1 MLGAADHVRAGVFAA
16 EAPRWQPLVADY
28 SDDDVLV
35 AGLRSGDDGAFA
47 WLLDRYDGRLRRLAR
62 TFVAS
67 AASADEVVQETWL
80 AVIEG
85 IDRFEQRSSLKTW
98 VYRILV
104 NKART
109 RGVREKRSVPFA
121 AVVGD
126 GDGLGPT
133 FAADRFL
140 PPDHPRW
147 PGHWAVN
154 PTAWEALPPE
164 RLEASET
171 TDRIR
176 AAIDDLPAM
185 HRVVITCRDIE
196 GWSSAEVCE
205 LLDLTP
211 ANQRV
216 LLHRA
221 RAKVRNVL
229 EDYLAVVAP

>member
-1 MLGAADHVRAGVFAA
+1 MAD
-16 EAPRWQPLVADY
+16 DY
-28 SDDDVLV
+28 SDDTVLV
-35 AGLRSGDDGAFA
+35 AGLRAGDDNAFG
-47 WLLDRYDGRLRRLAR
+47 WLLDRYDGPLRRLAR

-67 AASADEVVQETWL
+67 AATADEVVQETWL

-85 IDRFEQRSSLKTW
+85 IDRFEKRSSVKTW
-98 VYRILV
+98 IYRILM

-109 RGVREKRSVPFA
+109 RGTRDKRSIPFT

-126 GDGLGPT
+126 GEGWGLGPT

-140 PPDHPRW
+140 PADHPRW
-147 PGHWAVN
+147 PGHWAVE
-154 PTAWEALPPE
+154 PPAWEALPPE
-164 RLEASET
+164 QLEAQET
-171 TDRIR
+171 AARIR
-176 AAIDDLPAM
+176 AAIDDLPAV
-185 HRVVITCRDIE
+185 HKVVITCRDIE
-196 GWSSAEVCE
+196 GWSSAEVCD

-221 RAKVRNVL
+221 RAKVRNAL